1 VKAYDARVRAL
12 AGAVLSDYRLSHAEH
27 EQEVDMLAQ
36 MIQGAIEV
44 YVESLEHR
52 RLPS

>member
-1 VKAYDARVRAL
+1 VKNYDNRVRAL
-12 AGAVLSDYRLSHAEH
+12 ASAVLSDYRLSQGEH

-52 RLPS
+52 RQP